1 MSDLI
6 FQLLYFG
13 RYYLGYYSYRFNLVS
28 HIFVYKNISLTLK
41 VLTYTY
47 YPLLHIAMSV
57 FFIKYFMVIV
67 T

>member
-13 RYYLGYYSYRFNLVS
+13 IYYLGYYSYRFNLVS